1 MFKAIVNTET
11 NEAYWVG
18 RGKYFTPDIPAGLI
32 GFKVVDCVGEIPN
45 PGNGQELRYIPTG
58 PTVVAVDLPS
68 LTYEGQEVRH
78 RDDIKFLAD
87 RRMKDLFDASSP
99 RGMLLLLR
107 LWRASHIVAN
117 PADFGPAQVTA
128 AETRVAKGLQLFNR
142 MNTLL
147 QEQAQ
152 AETDFDAL

>member
-1 MFKAIVNTET
+1 MYKAIVNIATK
-11 NEAYWVG
+11 EAFWAG
-18 RGKYFTPDIPAGLI
+18 TGERWIPDVFPPGME
-32 GFKVVDCVGEIPN
+32 VVDCVGDIPD
-45 PGNGQELRYIPTG
+45 PTEHQKLEYDPTG
-58 PTVVAVDLPS
+58 PTVIVVDLPF
-68 LTYEGQEVRH
+68 LAYEGHDVRH
-78 RDDIKFLAD
+78 KGDIKFLAD
-87 RRMKDLFDASSP
+87 RRLKSLFDASSS

-128 AETRVAKGLQLFNR
+128 AETRVAKGLQLFNK

-147 QEQAQ
+147 AEQAQ